1 MQIREVRASDA
12 QSVLDLMYQLD
23 RESKFMMLEEGERT
37 TTLEQQVKMRFMA
50 LLLELGIQLSEI
62 DTQCIV
68 SWVSNNQ
75 LQGMDM
81 VNNYWSTSKLGQ
93 QGKSLQDLS

>member
-37 TTLEQQVKMRFMA
+37 TTLEQQVQILDSFYESNSKVMFF
-50 LLLELGIQLSEI
+50 ILSEQEVCGFVAG
-62 DTQCIV
+62 T
-68 SWVSNNQ
+68 
-75 LQGMDM
+75 
-81 VNNYWSTSKLGQ
+81 
-93 QGKSLQDLS
+93 